1 MTTAEFKATL
11 SKISKASEEISEC
24 IKKIYDALDDPLDYD
39 ICDYL
44 IEDIYG
50 LIPSAT
56 VQPYTTVDKLM
67 ESYGELFEEDNNI

>member
-11 SKISKASEEISEC
+11 TKISKASEEISEC
-24 IKKIYDALDDPLDYD
+24 IGKISEALDDPLDYD
-39 ICDYL
+39 IWDYL

-67 ESYGELFEEDNNI
+67 DSYGELFEDDDNT